1 MGSSGSNIALEQIKS
16 YYIFQKKIESV
27 ITNKPYNILF
37 NKNNSNFQK
46 QKVYVI
52 NMQWINN
59 WKANCNYDMIKDS
72 FDQIVATSLN
82 NLEQQMNI
90 ILENLYKGG
99 IISDNETLYFKD
111 SQNDYNKIIR
121 KQILEPKYFSCIV
134 DEKTF
139 KLFKNTGE
147 VWYLPNEEEYT
158 FDIILSKRIIILLIK
173 ENYLIKFLYYGEM
186 ECKNQLIQL
195 SAKCYDKE
203 GEGQN
208 SENKYKAFVNFLLNV
223 DEKYLLNSFK
233 NNNAG
238 FMKNINMQLNEGYI
252 IHFQN
257 ENLALKYFDKEKR
270 INNLNFSNIN
280 NLRLIGLANIGATC
294 YMNATLECFINV
306 DPLTR
311 YLLTES
317 NYYQI
322 INNTSR
328 YELSSAYCDLL
339 ANVCLNESV
348 TDFFKPRTFK
358 EVISWKNPLFEGVNA
373 NDSKDLINFML
384 EEMNQELININKLNN
399 SQIKKGNSNNSI
411 VDQTNQQL
419 TLNNFRQK
427 YEENND
433 SIISRL
439 FFFIIE
445 SKSQC
450 QACKTITY
458 NYQSLFLLEFPLET
472 VFNYYIKNNIYL
484 VNEKNEKVLN
494 LTHCLEQYK
503 ELTYFTGENKIF
515 CNKCRMQRD
524 TLNSNVLYSL
534 PPYLIIILNRGKG
547 KSFDCI
553 VEYPEYLNLEN
564 YVMCPQSICN
574 YRLSGVICH
583 LGESG
588 MSGHFISICR
598 HRINNEWYCYN
609 DATVTRCKDQQN
621 AYKKKS
627 AYILF
632 YEFTD
637 KRNNILF
644 STNMQMNTNNTNCS
658 NNFINNNGLNNNFN
672 NINNGNNFP
681 NMNMSNLNNNNN
693 KNNFNN
699 INNPQNNMNNCMNMM
714 NSNFNINNNMNSMNN
729 MNIMN
734 NNIKNQ
740 MNHNNNLNSM
750 NNNFNNNINGMNNNV
765 NCMNSNFNN
774 NNLMN
779 NHMNSMNN
787 LPNSFNNNINN
798 NMSNNNNMNNNFN
811 NNMNNNF
818 NNSMNN
824 NMNNNIN
831 NSMNNNMNN
840 HINNNF
846 NNNKNNNI
854 IRSLNNNMNN
864 NINNSIN
871 NNLNYNMHNSMN
883 NNMNFNI
890 NNNLNNNMNNF
901 KNNNMNCMNQQNLNN
916 NMNMINQNN
925 NSSINNN
932 MNMNIGFQNMKFNNN
947 FNGNNM
953 MFNSYN

>member
-1 MGSSGSNIALEQIKS
+1 
-16 YYIFQKKIESV
+16 
-27 ITNKPYNILF
+27 
-37 NKNNSNFQK
+37 
-46 QKVYVI
+46 
-52 NMQWINN
+52 
-59 WKANCNYDMIKDS
+59 
-72 FDQIVATSLN
+72 
-82 NLEQQMNI
+82 
-90 ILENLYKGG
+90 
-99 IISDNETLYFKD
+99 
-111 SQNDYNKIIR
+111 
-121 KQILEPKYFSCIV
+121 
-134 DEKTF
+134 
-139 KLFKNTGE
+139 
-147 VWYLPNEEEYT
+147 
-158 FDIILSKRIIILLIK
+158 
-173 ENYLIKFLYYGEM
+173 
-186 ECKNQLIQL
+186 
-195 SAKCYDKE
+195 
-203 GEGQN
+203 
-208 SENKYKAFVNFLLNV
+208 
-223 DEKYLLNSFK
+223 
-233 NNNAG
+233 
-238 FMKNINMQLNEGYI
+238 
-252 IHFQN
+252 
-257 ENLALKYFDKEKR
+257 
-270 INNLNFSNIN
+270 
-280 NLRLIGLANIGATC
+280 
-294 YMNATLECFINV
+294 
-306 DPLTR
+306 
-311 YLLTES
+311 
-317 NYYQI
+317 
-322 INNTSR
+322 
-328 YELSSAYCDLL
+328 
-339 ANVCLNESV
+339 
-348 TDFFKPRTFK
+348 
-358 EVISWKNPLFEGVNA
+358 
-373 NDSKDLINFML
+373 ML

-399 SQIKKGNSNNSI
+399 SQIKKRNFNNSI

-458 NYQSLFLLEFPLET
+458 NYQALFLLEFPLER

-658 NNFINNNGLNNNFN
+658 NNFINNNGFNNNFN

-681 NMNMSNLNNNNN
+681 NMNMSNLNNNNNNN

-729 MNIMN
+729 INIMN

-740 MNHNNNLNSM
+740 MNNNNNLNGM
-750 NNNFNNNINGMNNNV
+750 NNNFNNNING
-765 NCMNSNFNN
+765 
-774 NNLMN
+774 
-779 NHMNSMNN
+779 
-787 LPNSFNNNINN
+787 I
-798 NMSNNNNMNNNFN
+798 
-811 NNMNNNF
+811 
-818 NNSMNN
+818 
-824 NMNNNIN
+824 
-831 NSMNNNMNN
+831 
-840 HINNNF
+840 
-846 NNNKNNNI
+846 
-854 IRSLNNNMNN
+854 
-864 NINNSIN
+864 
-871 NNLNYNMHNSMN
+871 
-883 NNMNFNI
+883 
-890 NNNLNNNMNNF
+890 
-901 KNNNMNCMNQQNLNN
+901 
-916 NMNMINQNN
+916 
-925 NSSINNN
+925 
-932 MNMNIGFQNMKFNNN
+932 
-947 FNGNNM
+947 
-953 MFNSYN
+953 

>member
-27 ITNKPYNILF
+27 ITNKPNNILF
-37 NKNNSNFQK
+37 NKNNSNFLK

-72 FDQIVATSLN
+72 FDQIVATSLK

-121 KQILEPKYFSCIV
+121 KQIL
-134 DEKTF
+134 
-139 KLFKNTGE
+139 
-147 VWYLPNEEEYT
+147 EYT

-433 SIISRL
+433 SKFS
-439 FFFIIE
+439 
-445 SKSQC
+445 
-450 QACKTITY
+450 
-458 NYQSLFLLEFPLET
+458 
-472 VFNYYIKNNIYL
+472 
-484 VNEKNEKVLN
+484 
-494 LTHCLEQYK
+494 
-503 ELTYFTGENKIF
+503 
-515 CNKCRMQRD
+515 
-524 TLNSNVLYSL
+524 
-534 PPYLIIILNRGKG
+534 III
-547 KSFDCI
+547 
-553 VEYPEYLNLEN
+553 
-564 YVMCPQSICN
+564 
-574 YRLSGVICH
+574 
-583 LGESG
+583 
-588 MSGHFISICR
+588 
-598 HRINNEWYCYN
+598 
-609 DATVTRCKDQQN
+609 
-621 AYKKKS
+621 
-627 AYILF
+627 
-632 YEFTD
+632 
-637 KRNNILF
+637 
-644 STNMQMNTNNTNCS
+644 
-658 NNFINNNGLNNNFN
+658 
-672 NINNGNNFP
+672 
-681 NMNMSNLNNNNN
+681 
-693 KNNFNN
+693 
-699 INNPQNNMNNCMNMM
+699 
-714 NSNFNINNNMNSMNN
+714 
-729 MNIMN
+729 
-734 NNIKNQ
+734 
-740 MNHNNNLNSM
+740 
-750 NNNFNNNINGMNNNV
+750 
-765 NCMNSNFNN
+765 
-774 NNLMN
+774 
-779 NHMNSMNN
+779 
-787 LPNSFNNNINN
+787 
-798 NMSNNNNMNNNFN
+798 
-811 NNMNNNF
+811 
-818 NNSMNN
+818 
-824 NMNNNIN
+824 
-831 NSMNNNMNN
+831 
-840 HINNNF
+840 
-846 NNNKNNNI
+846 
-854 IRSLNNNMNN
+854 
-864 NINNSIN
+864 
-871 NNLNYNMHNSMN
+871 
-883 NNMNFNI
+883 
-890 NNNLNNNMNNF
+890 
-901 KNNNMNCMNQQNLNN
+901 
-916 NMNMINQNN
+916 
-925 NSSINNN
+925 
-932 MNMNIGFQNMKFNNN
+932 
-947 FNGNNM
+947 
-953 MFNSYN
+953 